1 MTGLT
6 SFFEHKMAFSVPKA
20 IKHRLNRWFLQGPT
34 YGIVSWLFLRGLAL
48 IYLAAFASMS
58 GQIEGLIGAQGIL
71 PIQSKLIEIAQSSGS
86 GKYWVFPTLF
96 WLDASDRA
104 LMLACYAGM
113 IAALLLLTN
122 ILLRPALIL
131 CYLLY
136 LSITVAG
143 QDFMSFQWD
152 VFLLEAGFIGIF
164 LSWGSQIIV
173 FLYRWLI
180 ARFMFMGGVVKLA
193 SGDPAWA
200 NLTALDYHY
209 LTEPLPTPL
218 AYYAYFLPAWFHKFC
233 VAGVFFIEL
242 VVPFFVFLPR
252 PFRLFAAWSFIVLQS
267 AIILTGNYNFFNLLT
282 ILLCLWLFDD
292 RDFSG
297 KLPLSLLSSIQDKP
311 PHPGIAAHLFAG
323 SWAAFVLIVCAITAW
338 MHNFPGRTPQMLRS
352 WVMVTSSFSMINQ
365 YGPFGVMTTE
375 RREIIIEGSNDGK
388 TWQAYEFNYKP
399 GNLYRGLRWNIP
411 HQPRLDW
418 QLWFAALE
426 EPRLDSW
433 FAAFMARLQE
443 GSPPVLNL
451 LSLNPFA
458 DHPPVFARAMLYRY
472 HYISPEVRAETGQVW
487 RRELIGPY
495 WPPPQVK

>member
-1 MTGLT
+1 MP
-6 SFFEHKMAFSVPKA
+6 FPVPSANK
-20 IKHRLNRWFLQGPT
+20 FLVSSIPAYT
-34 YGIVSWLFLRGLAL
+34 LVSWIFLRGLAL
-48 IYLAAFASMS
+48 IYLSAFASMS
-58 GQIEGLIGAQGIL
+58 VQIEGLIGSQGIL
-71 PIQSKLIEIAQSSGS
+71 PIQAKLDEAAQFYGN
-86 GKYWVFPTLF
+86 GKYWAFPTLF
-96 WLDASDRA
+96 WLDASDQT
-104 LMLACYAGM
+104 LKLACYAGM
-113 IAALLLLTN
+113 ISALLLFSNALR
-122 ILLRPALIL
+122 RPALIL

-136 LSITVAG
+136 LSVTVAG
-143 QDFMSFQWD
+143 QDFLSFQWD

-164 LSWGSQIIV
+164 LSWGSKINV

-209 LTEPLPTPL
+209 LTQPLPTPL
-218 AYYAYFLPAWFHKFC
+218 AYYAHFLPHWLNKLS
-233 VAGVFFIEL
+233 VAGVFLIEL

-252 PFRLFAAWSFIVLQS
+252 PFRLFAAWNFILLQS

-297 KLPLSLLSSIQDKP
+297 RLPSRLASSIQKNP
-311 PHPGIAAHLFAG
+311 PQPGIAAHLFTG
-323 SWAAFVLIVCAITAW
+323 SWAAIVLIVCAITAW
-338 MHNFPGRTPQMLRS
+338 MHNFPGRTPQPLRS
-352 WVMVTSSFSMINQ
+352 LVIVTSTFSMINQ

-375 RREIIIEGSNDGK
+375 RREIIIEGSQDGK
-388 TWQAYEFNYKP
+388 TWKSYEFNYKP
-399 GNLYRGLRWNIP
+399 GDLYRSLRWNIP

-426 EPRLDSW
+426 KPRPDSW

-451 LSLNPFA
+451 LRTNPFP
-458 DHPPVFARAMLYRY
+458 DHPPLFVRAMFYRY
-472 HYISPEVRAETGQVW
+472 DYTRPAVRAQTGQIW
-487 RRELIGPY
+487 RRELIGQY
-495 WPPPQVK
+495 WPPPQAEFD

>member
-1 MTGLT
+1 MPLP
-6 SFFEHKMAFSVPKA
+6 VPSI
-20 IKHRLNRWFLQGPT
+20 IKFLALSTPAYT
-34 YGIVSWLFLRGLAL
+34 LVSWIFLRGLAL

-58 GQIEGLIGAQGIL
+58 VQIEGLIGSHGIL
-71 PIQSKLIEIAQSSGS
+71 PIQAKLAETAQFYGNA
-86 GKYWVFPTLF
+86 KYWELPTLF
-96 WLDASDRA
+96 WLDASDQA
-104 LMLACYAGM
+104 LKLACYAGM
-113 IAALLLLTN
+113 VSAALLLLN
-122 ILLRPALIL
+122 ALLRPALIL

-136 LSITVAG
+136 LSVTVAG
-143 QDFMSFQWD
+143 QNFLAFQWD

-164 LSWGSQIIV
+164 LSWGSKINV

-218 AYYAYFLPAWFHKFC
+218 AYYAYFLPQWFNKLC

-242 VVPFFVFLPR
+242 IVPFFVFLPR
-252 PFRLFAAWSFIVLQS
+252 PFRLFAAWSFIALQI

-297 KLPLSLLSSIQDKP
+297 RLPLRLVSSIQHKQP
-311 PHPGIAAHLFAG
+311 QPGIAAHLFAG
-323 SWAAFVLIVCAITAW
+323 SWTAIVLIICAITAW
-338 MHNFPGRTPQMLRS
+338 MHNFPDRTPQSLRP
-352 WVMVTSSFSMINQ
+352 WVLITSNFSMINQ

-388 TWQAYEFNYKP
+388 AWQAYEFNYKP
-399 GNLYRGLRWNIP
+399 GDLYRGLRWNIP

-418 QLWFAALE
+418 QFWFAALKK
-426 EPRLDSW
+426 PRLDSW

-451 LSLNPFA
+451 LRTNPFP
-458 DHPPVFARAMLYRY
+458 DHPPVFVRAMFYRY
-472 HYISPEVRAETGQVW
+472 SYTRPEVRAEAGQVW
-487 RRELIGPY
+487 RRELIDQY
-495 WPPPQVK
+495 WPPPRIESD